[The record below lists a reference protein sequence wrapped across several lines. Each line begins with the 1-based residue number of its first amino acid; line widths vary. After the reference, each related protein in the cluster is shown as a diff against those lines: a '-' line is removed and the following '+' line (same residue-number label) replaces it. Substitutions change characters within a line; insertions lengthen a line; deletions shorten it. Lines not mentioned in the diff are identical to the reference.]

1 MKAKR
6 IFLSICITALSLVA
20 CNKAEQHFSFN
31 RIHYDLK
38 PGVTED
44 ELEGS
49 PWIDSN
55 INGMLEKVEKPDLKD
70 DFYASINYES
80 IIDGTLGPFE
90 QSSYNAQS
98 ALTSILDG
106 STSFPNE
113 NLFSYTKQLLL
124 DGVGSTLKTNLDNL
138 NLSEYTSSKQ
148 IFMGD
153 YGLLN
158 IINNED
164 DYFIYFNDGYN
175 YEYGGIQSLAYIGY
189 YSYWYPEYQPYQ
201 DAAISVL
208 YNIFSSLGYS
218 ETIADSMSTYGVYYL
233 QSLMFNHLND
243 LPQWNVVSDIT
254 VSGFKSAL
262 LDAGLSLEDNISIP
276 SGSVSAIIKLYN
288 GLNSED
294 ALYYEFA
301 IKSIYAFEH
310 RHLIGASNYK
320 PVSRI
325 LANMQLYF
333 DEYDLSG
340 YPNVR
345 VARRLLTLML
355 PVLYEKAYIYLQGT
369 QENKD
374 IVEDLIVNILQA
386 YKEMVSD
393 VDWLTDYTKN
403 AIITKLDK
411 MGYTSCYSD
420 DVKNFPAIDETNLYT
435 MNLLDIYDD
444 YHTTIVSLKVSGDF
458 DIEDTISSGMHTY
471 TVNAFY
477 SPYDN
482 KFVILNGIVTGGFI
496 GESKEVTYGRIGA
509 VIGHE
514 ISHAFDSSGALF
526 NEYGEYRKSG
536 WWDKKDMKK
545 FKKKVAKLQ
554 KFWDNIIVH
563 DDLNV
568 KGRRIDGEATAD
580 MGGVGVML
588 KLAEKEENFNY
599 QLFFKSYAEMWKE
612 VYSSLDAI
620 DQDSHPYAYLRTNV
634 TVAQF
639 DEFYKAFGI
648 KKSDKMYI
656 PKADRVKIW

>member
-6 IFLSICITALSLVA
+6 IFLSICITTLSLVA

-55 INGMLEKVEKPDLKD
+55 INGMLEKIEKPDLKD
-70 DFYASINYES
+70 DFYASVNYES

-98 ALTSILDG
+98 SLTSILDG
-106 STSFPNE
+106 TASFPNE
-113 NLFSYTKQLLL
+113 NLFTYTKQLLL
-124 DGVGSTLKTNLDNL
+124 DGACSTLKTNLDNL
-138 NLSEYTSSKQ
+138 NVSEYTSSKQ
-148 IFMGD
+148 VFMGD
-153 YGLLN
+153 FGLFN
-158 IINNED
+158 ITNND
-164 DYFIYFNDGYN
+164 DNYFIYFNDGYT
-175 YEYGGIQSLAYIGY
+175 YQYGGIQSLAYIGY

-201 DAAISVL
+201 DAAISVMYNL
-208 YNIFSSLGYS
+208 YSSLGYS
-218 ETIADSMSTYGVYYL
+218 EAVADNMTNYGVYYL
-233 QSLMFNHLND
+233 QRIMFNQLDN
-243 LPQWNVVSDIT
+243 LPQWNVVSDVT
-254 VSGFKSAL
+254 VSSFKSAL

-276 SGSVSAIIKLYN
+276 NETISAIIN
-288 GLNSED
+288 IDDGLRSQD
-294 ALYYEFA
+294 ALYYEYA
-301 IKSIYAFEH
+301 IKSVYVFEH

-444 YHTTIVSLKVSGDF
+444 YHTTIVSLKVSGNF

-496 GESKEVTYGRIGA
+496 GDSKEVTYGRIGA

-526 NEYGEYRKSG
+526 NEYGQYRKSG

-568 KGRRIDGEATAD
+568 KGSRIDGEATAD

-612 VYSSLDAI
+612 VYSSLDAF

-639 DEFYKAFGI
+639 DEFYKAFNI